1 MRGLSYG
8 ATSHKELAVIAQQ
21 KQKLGH
27 MALVANVAKH
37 STVLQSKQDRLK
49 TLQHMIGQEMSL
61 GMNDKARSHMRIAN
75 KLLEEIEQEEKVII
89 DLSNDDV
96 NDSAA
101 NQVDLFLKRG
111 AEAMGLNT
119 NKNIK
124 KKLFRNNVDSSP
136 EDE

>member
-1 MRGLSYG
+1 
-8 ATSHKELAVIAQQ
+8 
-21 KQKLGH
+21 

-61 GMNDKARSHMRIAN
+61 GMNNEARSHMRIAN
-75 KLLEEIEQEEKVII
+75 KLLKEIEQEEKVII

-96 NDSAA
+96 NNDVNNSAA
-101 NQVDLFLKRG
+101 DQVDLFLKRG

-124 KKLFRNNVDSSP
+124 KKLFRNNVNSSP

>member
-1 MRGLSYG
+1 
-8 ATSHKELAVIAQQ
+8 
-21 KQKLGH
+21 

-37 STVLQSKQDRLK
+37 SMVLQSKQDRLK

-61 GMNDKARSHMRIAN
+61 WMNDEARSHMRIAN
-75 KLLEEIEQEEKVII
+75 KLLKEIEQEEKVII

-101 NQVDLFLKRG
+101 DQVNLFLKRG

>member
-1 MRGLSYG
+1 
-8 ATSHKELAVIAQQ
+8 
-21 KQKLGH
+21 
-27 MALVANVAKH
+27 
-37 STVLQSKQDRLK
+37 
-49 TLQHMIGQEMSL
+49 
-61 GMNDKARSHMRIAN
+61 MRIAN

-96 NDSAA
+96 NNSAA